1 MLCLPEIM
9 PCLSKLVWNHAMS
22 FSPVAAIC
30 FTLQTSSSRQTLQ
43 TGAQIFWI
51 NRSWPTGHHWWR
63 HGDRSSSGL
72 DAGSVQVWS
81 HCCGCDMRQ
90 WSCLHRK
97 CLQQCSPCPESV
109 QSWRCKS
116 FVCWWS
122 FRIFVK
128 GYVTVSMILLLLSF
142 GCFFFPPFFFFISNI
157 TAPFYL
163 FFKSS
168 DYCLFCV

>member
-1 MLCLPEIM
+1 M
-9 PCLSKLVWNHAMS
+9 PCLS
-22 FSPVAAIC
+22 FCPVAAVC
-30 FTLQTSSSRQTLQ
+30 FTLQTSSSGQTLQ

-51 NRSWPTGHHWWR
+51 NRSWPTGHHRWR

-72 DAGSVQVWS
+72 DAGRVQVWS
-81 HCCGCDMRQ
+81 HRCGCDMRQ

-116 FVCWWS
+116 FVCWWN

-128 GYVTVSMILLLLSF
+128 GYVSMILLLLSF
-142 GCFFFPPFFFFISNI
+142 GWFFCPFLFLYWV
-157 TAPFYL
+157 PFYF